1 MRKIKMETLLTNN
14 VTSRINKLYH
24 SSKTNSIKKTLQFNI
39 TTDYLETL
47 YIGCQGRCPF
57 TGIKLDPVSGT
68 IAERNPKGISIDRID
83 SSQGYV
89 KGNVR
94 LVSTWYNNAK
104 AAGTDEFIVEMSKR
118 LVNNL
123 MHLEED

>member
-1 MRKIKMETLLTNN
+1 MEEILSQE
-14 VTSRINKLYH
+14 VKSRINKLYH
-24 SSKTNSIKKTLQFNI
+24 SSKSNSVKKDLSFSI

-57 TGIKLDPVSGT
+57 TGIKLDPQGGS
-68 IAERNPKGISIDRID
+68 IAERNPKGISIDRINN
-83 SSQGYV
+83 SKGYE

-104 AAGTDEFIVEMSKR
+104 AAGSDEFLQEMSKR

-123 MHLEED
+123 FGE